1 MSALAK
7 SAKKQ
12 LKHQLYVA
20 GDQRRHNL
28 SPTQVKTSEFEL

>member
-12 LKHQLYVA
+12 LKHLFMYEA
-20 GDQRRHNL
+20 I
-28 SPTQVKTSEFEL
+28 SEWSEEKRCT